1 MLVVTAGDRAVT
13 VRERAGIPN
22 AGNNGR
28 DPIGDRARSLT
39 VTALSCGAYFM
50 ISWQMKFQ
58 LSLQSFGNPVLRRQL
73 IVSARGR
80 LLRVQAS
87 RLVCAHGLDTPRP
100 GDHRFSWPQ
109 FLETKKPKALILHYQ
124 AARLSPLDGFEG
136 IATR

>member
-50 ISWQMKFQ
+50 ISRRMKFQ
-58 LSLQSFGNPVLRRQL
+58 VSPAPGCAGSFQEETLAGDRRSIVPVRF
-73 IVSARGR
+73 
-80 LLRVQAS
+80 LLGSCVLGADTDS
-87 RLVCAHGLDTPRP
+87 R
-100 GDHRFSWPQ
+100 
-109 FLETKKPKALILHYQ
+109 
-124 AARLSPLDGFEG
+124 ARLC
-136 IATR
+136 